1 MDLLGLGEYD
11 PILLDTGENIYDVL
25 YRSPVHRKVTGLIII
40 VRRMVI
46 NISEATSERGS
57 ILSRVTPPPKGSP

>member
-25 YRSPVHRKVTGLIII
+25 YRSPVHRKVT
-40 VRRMVI
+40 
-46 NISEATSERGS
+46 AW
-57 ILSRVTPPPKGSP
+57 